1 MFLFWDRV
9 RERYRESDKVF
20 NVGNFMWIEGL
31 GKGYSY
37 YFGWRGLWRYGEDI
51 ELCVEMWFIR
61 GICSVVKI
69 LIIKL

>member
-37 YFGWRGLWRYGEDI
+37 YFGWRGLWRYGEDF

-61 GICSVVKI
+61 RICSFVKV

>member
-20 NVGNFMWIEGL
+20 NVWNFMWIEGL

-37 YFGWRGLWRYGEDI
+37 NFWWRGLWRYGEDF
-51 ELCVEMWFIR
+51 ELCF
-61 GICSVVKI
+61 
-69 LIIKL
+69 